1 MSDTSILV
9 SDAAGRYATAL
20 FALAREEDAL
30 EQTERDLEALGEALK
45 ESEDLRNLIA
55 SPIYDRNDQA
65 RGMAAVGEKMGLSQ
79 LVRNLVGLMAA
90 KRRIYMLPKVI
101 DIFRALMAEHRGEV
115 TAEVASAK
123 ALTDEQASKLA
134 ETLKGAAGRDV
145 KLNVTVDE
153 ALIGGLVVRV
163 GSRMIDTSI
172 RARLA
177 QLENAMRKV
186 G

>member
-20 FALAREEDAL
+20 FGLALEEDAL

-45 ESEDLRNLIA
+45 ESRDLRTLIE
-55 SPIYDRNDQA
+55 SPIYDREEQMA
-65 RGMAAVGEKMGLSQ
+65 GMAAVGEKMGLSP
-79 LVRNLVGLMAA
+79 LVGNLIGLMAQR
-90 KRRIYMLPKVI
+90 RRIYLLPRVI
-101 DIFRALMAEHRGEV
+101 DIFRLLMAEHRGEV
-115 TAEVASAK
+115 TAEVTAAK
-123 ALTDEQASKLA
+123 ALTDEQAGKLA
-134 ETLKGAAGRDV
+134 ETLKGASGREV

-172 RARLA
+172 RSRLA
-177 QLENAMRKV
+177 QLENAMREV